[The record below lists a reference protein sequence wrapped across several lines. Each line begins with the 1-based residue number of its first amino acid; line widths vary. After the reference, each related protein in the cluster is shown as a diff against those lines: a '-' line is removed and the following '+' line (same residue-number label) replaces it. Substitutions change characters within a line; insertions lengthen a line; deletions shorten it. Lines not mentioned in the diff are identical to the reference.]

1 MEENQQKLPRQTRS
15 KKIAAILIVA
25 VLLIG
30 GATAAF
36 MILNKSPK
44 QKYFLAEKNSMD
56 FIGEQFEKRYDPE
69 MKWAEETRTKPT
81 KSGYEVSAQYE
92 GGAGAPAELQ
102 MVNNSSLKLNTETDY
117 QKKIA
122 KTDIAVNFNGLEI
135 GGLKFGLTEHELT
148 ATLPFV
154 NDTLLI
160 KDKDLPKLMAELDN
174 TTDTSDMKIDFSQFF
189 EGGLSEGDQE
199 YFKKEYLDMIYDE
212 LPDDAFEAADEKV
225 KIDGNSV
232 STEKIKMHLT
242 EKQTKAIIIKV
253 IDKAKNDKKLRSII
267 ENQLSMQSF
276 GMQATDPLASANFSK
291 EYKESLENAKQEIK
305 DVSIPNGISS
315 TIWVADDMIV
325 KRDMTLKVGPDKDS
339 LVQFFIKGTQN
350 LGDAKQTFN
359 YSLKTKDDFEANEL
373 TAKGDFSFKDNKSKD
388 TAEFAV
394 DGNKVNYAGNE
405 SIKDGKR
412 TFERVFS
419 VTEKDGSP
427 ISLDWN
433 GTANYKK
440 ASMDSDHTF
449 KLNAPDM
456 GNEKIDFYIKKD
468 AKHVKTVEKPSKK
481 NVKDLGNMTLEE
493 IEDYFQNEVLP
504 AIGGQFGF

>member
-1 MEENQQKLPRQTRS
+1 MEEKQQTPPRQTRS
-15 KKIAAILIVA
+15 KKIAAIAIVA
-25 VLLIG
+25 VLVIG

-36 MILNKSPK
+36 MLLNKSPK

-69 MKWAEETRTKPT
+69 MKWAEETRNKPT
-81 KSGYEVSAQYE
+81 KAGYEVSAQVD
-92 GGAGAPAELQ
+92 GGAGAPPELQ
-102 MVNNSSLKLNTETDY
+102 MVNNSSLKFNTETDY

-122 KTDIAVNFNGLEI
+122 KTDMTVNFNGLEI
-135 GGLKFGLTEHELT
+135 GGLKFGLTAHELT
-148 ATLPFV
+148 AKLPFV

-160 KDKDLPKLMAELDN
+160 KDKDLPKLLAELDDS
-174 TTDTSDMKIDFSQFF
+174 TDTSDMKIDFSEFF
-189 EGGLSEGDQE
+189 EGGLSEEDQE

-212 LPDDAFEAADEKV
+212 LPEDAFEAVDEKV

-232 STEKIKMHLT
+232 STEKVKMHLT
-242 EKQTKAIIIKV
+242 EKQTKDIIVKV
-253 IDKAKNDKKLRSII
+253 LDKAKNDKILRSII
-267 ENQLSMQSF
+267 ENQLSMQSL
-276 GMQATDPLASANFSK
+276 GMQATDPLASADFSK

-305 DVSIPNGISS
+305 DASIPNGISS

-325 KRDMTLKVGPDKDS
+325 KRDLALKAGPDKDS
-339 LVQFFIKGTQN
+339 LVQFFVKGTQN

-359 YSLKTKDDFEANEL
+359 YSFKVKNDFKVNEL
-373 TAKGDFSFKDNKSKD
+373 TAKGDFSFKDNKAKD
-388 TAEFAV
+388 TAEFVAE
-394 DGNKVNYAGNE
+394 GNKMNYEGNE

-427 ISLDWN
+427 IGLDWS

-456 GNEKIDFYIKKD
+456 GNEKIEFYIKKD
-468 AKHVKTVEKPSKK
+468 AKAVKSIEKPSKK
-481 NVKDLGNMTLEE
+481 NVKDLGSMSIQE
-493 IEDYFQNEVLP
+493 IEDYFQNDVLP